1 MKCTPK
7 DYWKA
12 VKFLVGGKE
21 SHHDNPVV
29 MRMWLPNGK
38 LSTIDN
44 KNASI
49 LAPHFKRVY
58 TAHIPITWDALD
70 YINQRDIIFQID
82 EPIEWDEFMQ
92 AICKL
97 AYGKSPGINKGPPDA
112 HKTLSNQN
120 FDILYIFLTVY
131 W

>member
-1 MKCTPK
+1 MKFTPK
-7 DYWKA
+7 DAMKS
-12 VKFLVGGKE
+12 VTILVGDKE

-82 EPIEWDEFMQ
+82 KPIEWDEFMQ
-92 AICKL
+92 AIRKL
-97 AYGKSPGINKGPPDA
+97 ANEKSPGLNEVPPDA
-112 HKTLSNQN
+112 
-120 FDILYIFLTVY
+120 
-131 W
+131 